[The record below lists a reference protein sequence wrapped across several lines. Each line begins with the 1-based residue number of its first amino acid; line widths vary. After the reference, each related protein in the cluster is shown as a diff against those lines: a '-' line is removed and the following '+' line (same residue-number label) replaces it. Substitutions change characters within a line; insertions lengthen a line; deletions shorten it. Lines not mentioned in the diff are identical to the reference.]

1 MRFIPTALHGV
12 VDYIVG
18 LFLAGLPLY
27 LGWPARAQA
36 TFIAIGLVV
45 IGYSAFTDYEFGVF
59 RYLGGRLHLFLDAL
73 IGVLLLASPFLL
85 SLPDNHYALVVAIG
99 TLALVLAATTE
110 VRAKGN
116 HSQADFEV
124 RS

>member
-1 MRFIPTALHGV
+1 MRFIPTALHGI
-12 VDYIVG
+12 VDYVVG
-18 LFLAGLPLY
+18 LVLAGLPLY

-59 RYLGGRLHLFLDAL
+59 RYLRVRLHLFLDAL

-85 SLPDNHYALVVAIG
+85 SLPDNHYALILAIG

>member
-12 VDYIVG
+12 ADYTVG
-18 LFLAGLPLY
+18 LFLAGLPVY

-36 TFIAIGLVV
+36 TFIAIGFFVMA
-45 IGYSAFTDYEFGVF
+45 YSAFTDYEFGVV
-59 RYLGGRLHLFLDAL
+59 RYLRVRFHLFLDAL
-73 IGVLLLASPFLL
+73 LGVMLLASSFLL
-85 SLPDNHYALVVAIG
+85 SLPDDHYALVIAIG
-99 TLALVLAATTE
+99 TLALILAATTE

-116 HSQADFEV
+116 HPQADFEV